1 MSPRNENNERL
12 PLDKHALP
20 KGDKYKIRVP
30 GKYLVTN
37 ESMLPATKDNHAPMV
52 RHNTSYPL
60 LMSDS
65 AELHETAHGPGRK
78 RAQEHDCSYIVLIW
92 EKQRRSRMA

>member
-1 MSPRNENNERL
+1 MSPRNENNGRL

-20 KGDKYKIRVP
+20 KGDEYRIPIP
-30 GKYLVTN
+30 GKYLVMN
-37 ESMLPATKDNHAPMV
+37 ESMLPATRNSHAPMV
-52 RHNTSYPL
+52 RHNTSHPL

-78 RAQEHDCSYIVLIW
+78 RTQEHDCS
-92 EKQRRSRMA
+92 